1 MEAIEKQ
8 KEEMAIMARA
18 MMEQQKNE
26 MQKFMEEQQRR
37 QKEEF
42 AKWVEAEKSKTDQQK
57 VAESS
62 SQQKYEKSTK
72 QNLEHGVVN
81 DAGTSVR
88 DQEQNEDVSLPSSS
102 RWEIQEGSL

>member
-1 MEAIEKQ
+1 MV
-8 KEEMAIMARA
+8 MMARA
-18 MMEQQKNE
+18 MEQQKNE

-42 AKWVEAEKSKTDQQK
+42 AKWVEAEKSKLEKEK

-62 SQQKYEKSTK
+62 SQQNYGKTTK
-72 QNLEHGVVN
+72 PDLEHVDAN
-81 DAGTSVR
+81 DVGTSVR

-102 RWEIQEGSL
+102 R